1 MTEPMPTPD
10 PAALIYARRRDI
22 SFQDFGGDG
31 LLVVPRQSLQI
42 VLNGTSLRL
51 LQLVDGRRTVSDI
64 AAAFAEEYDAP
75 PTETLEAA
83 RKVAQ
88 DEGLSHVYIGNVA
101 GSGGENTICPGCG
114 KTVVR
119 RVGYTVDPPRLTDGA
134 CTACGRAIAGVWK

>member
-1 MTEPMPTPD
+1 MTEPMPTTD

-75 PTETLEAA
+75 PTETLDADLLAA
-83 RKVAQ
+83 LVELEQHGAIER
-88 DEGLSHVYIGNVA
+88 LS
-101 GSGGENTICPGCG
+101 
-114 KTVVR
+114 
-119 RVGYTVDPPRLTDGA
+119 
-134 CTACGRAIAGVWK
+134 RA